1 MPKKEEERAHALLS
15 ASGAKRWLS
24 CNPSAR
30 LEEIFEETES
40 EYAKEGTLAHEF
52 SEIKLRKYFL
62 DTGMAKRTFS
72 NKVKKIKANKLYKP
86 EMDGY
91 TDDYVDYVK
100 SIAMSFENSPFIA
113 IEQKVVFEPY
123 VPESFGTADT
133 VVIYGDR
140 LYIIDLKYGKGVPV
154 FAENNPQLMLYGL
167 GAYLEFS
174 MFYDI
179 KDIEMHIVQP
189 RLESTSSFIMSA
201 EELLK
206 WAEEEV
212 KPLAQNAWDG
222 TGKYEAGEQC
232 RFCRAKDACKARNEK
247 FLEIEKMIK
256 DYPLLTNEE
265 ISEIIVK
272 AEQIEYWAK
281 GLKDYAL
288 RQVLKG
294 EKIPRYKAVEGKK
307 VRSFKNTDEAYKKL
321 IEAGVK
327 ESLLYERQTLTLPQ
341 VEAIVGKKELK
352 ELVGD
357 MVVMTDGKPT
367 LVWESDKREEFK
379 TKNSAEDDF
388 SDIEFD
394 VITGEPIIN
403 E

>member
-1 MPKKEEERAHALLS
+1 MLKKEEERAHALLS

-52 SEIKLRKYFL
+52 AEVKLRKYFL

-232 RFCRAKDACKARNEK
+232 RFCRAKDACKARSEK

-256 DYPLLTNEE
+256 D
-265 ISEIIVK
+265 S
-272 AEQIEYWAK
+272 
-281 GLKDYAL
+281 
-288 RQVLKG
+288 
-294 EKIPRYKAVEGKK
+294 
-307 VRSFKNTDEAYKKL
+307 DEL
-321 IEAGVK
+321 G
-327 ESLLYERQTLTLPQ
+327 S
-341 VEAIVGKKELK
+341 
-352 ELVGD
+352 
-357 MVVMTDGKPT
+357 
-367 LVWESDKREEFK
+367 
-379 TKNSAEDDF
+379 
-388 SDIEFD
+388 
-394 VITGEPIIN
+394 
-403 E
+403 

>member
-1 MPKKEEERAHALLS
+1 
-15 ASGAKRWLS
+15 
-24 CNPSAR
+24 
-30 LEEIFEETES
+30 
-40 EYAKEGTLAHEF
+40 
-52 SEIKLRKYFL
+52 
-62 DTGMAKRTFS
+62 
-72 NKVKKIKANKLYKP
+72 
-86 EMDGY
+86 
-91 TDDYVDYVK
+91 
-100 SIAMSFENSPFIA
+100 
-113 IEQKVVFEPY
+113 
-123 VPESFGTADT
+123 
-133 VVIYGDR
+133 
-140 LYIIDLKYGKGVPV
+140 
-154 FAENNPQLMLYGL
+154 
-167 GAYLEFS
+167 
-174 MFYDI
+174 
-179 KDIEMHIVQP
+179 
-189 RLESTSSFIMSA
+189 
-201 EELLK
+201 
-206 WAEEEV
+206 
-212 KPLAQNAWDG
+212 
-222 TGKYEAGEQC
+222 
-232 RFCRAKDACKARNEK
+232 
-247 FLEIEKMIK
+247 MIK

-265 ISEIIVK
+265 ISEIIGK